1 MSLLRVRMKF
11 CNQDISKTI
20 TAMSYKLGQLTE
32 NNEKTI
38 RRKLKIYFIFSS
50 RCPLRFGN

>member
-1 MSLLRVRMKF
+1 MSLLRVKMKF
-11 CNQDISKTI
+11 CNQDISNTI

-38 RRKLKIYFIFSS
+38 RRKLEIYFIFSS
-50 RCPLRFGN
+50 SCPLRFGN